1 MAHRAGKK
9 TARISKDSRAKR
21 LGVKL
26 FGGQIAKPGS
36 IIVRQ
41 RGSKFIPGKN
51 VKKGKDDTL
60 FATKK
65 GIVQFKTTNKVGFDE
80 VKKKRKI
87 VSVTPDT

>member
-21 LGVKL
+21 LGIKASDGQLVKA
-26 FGGQIAKPGS
+26 GE

-41 RGSKFIPGKN
+41 RGTKFIPGEN

-60 FATKK
+60 FAVKAGK
-65 GIVQFKTTNKVGFDE
+65 VQFETRNKVGYDG
-80 VKKKRKI
+80 KRKKRKI
-87 VSVTPDT
+87 VTVAGK

>member
-26 FGGQIAKPGS
+26 SDGQKTAAGE

-41 RGSKFIPGKN
+41 RGTKFVAGKN
-51 VKKGKDDTL
+51 VKRGKDDTL
-60 FATKK
+60 FATKQGVVK
-65 GIVQFKTTNKVGFDE
+65 FESKNKVGYDGRR
-80 VKKKRKI
+80 KKRNI
-87 VSVTPDT
+87 VKVVEK